1 MATIR
6 VMDDRST
13 KRGGWAAVVMVL
25 VVVLMVLP
33 LLYVLSFGWVIWM
46 AQSNRIDPTLK
57 RALVVTYRPL
67 VWTAENDVPILGPA
81 IM

>member
-1 MATIR
+1 
-6 VMDDRST
+6 MDDRST